1 MPDEPVVLD
10 LDINKPISPSE
21 IFSRT
26 APLEIDLGCGKGR
39 FLSVHA
45 SRHPE
50 RNFIGIE
57 RKLKRV
63 RKVEKKV
70 NRLDLNNVRLVRI
83 EAAYFVEHMLPDS
96 CLDVLYIFYPDP
108 WPKRRHNRR
117 RLFSPQFM
125 SSLIR
130 VLTPDGIV
138 HLATDHTD
146 YFEQM
151 TRLVAADDRF
161 AEAEPYVPDDEE
173 RTEFE
178 TTFLKL
184 GKKANRLSFKL
195 RESSG

>member
-1 MPDEPVVLD
+1 VPEEPVVIEV
-10 LDINKPISPSE
+10 DINKAISPSE
-21 IFSRT
+21 LFGRQ

-63 RKVEKKV
+63 RKVEKKI
-70 NRLDLNNVRLVRI
+70 NRLELSNARLIRI
-83 EAAYFVEHMLPDS
+83 EAAYFVEKMLPDS

-117 RLFSPQFM
+117 RLFAPQFM
-125 SSLIR
+125 DSLTR
-130 VLTPDGIV
+130 VLSKDGIV
-138 HLATDHTD
+138 HLATDHLD
-146 YFEQM
+146 YFDQM
-151 TRLVAADDRF
+151 TKVVGADDRF
-161 AEAEPYVPDDEE
+161 VEAEPYVPDDEE

-184 GKKANRLSFKL
+184 GKKANRLSFTL
-195 RESSG
+195 R

>member
-1 MPDEPVVLD
+1 MPEQSVVLPVAID
-10 LDINKPISPSE
+10 KPVCPNE
-21 IFSRT
+21 IFGRK

-45 SRHPE
+45 SRYPE

-57 RKLKRV
+57 RKMKRV

-70 NRLDLNNVRLVRI
+70 NRLGLDNVRLTRI
-83 EAAYFVEHMLPDS
+83 EASFFVQNLLPDS

-108 WPKRRHNRR
+108 WPKRRHHSR
-117 RLFSPQFM
+117 RLFAPPFM
-125 SSLIR
+125 DSLTR
-130 VLTPDGIV
+130 VLSPDGVV

-151 TRLVAADDRF
+151 KKTVAADDRF
-161 AEAEPYVPDDEE
+161 IAAEPYVPDEEE

-184 GKKANRLSFKL
+184 GKKANRLSFKQ
-195 RESSG
+195 RPS

>member
-1 MPDEPVVLD
+1 VTEHPVVLQV
-10 LDINKPISPSE
+10 DIQKPISPSE
-21 IFSRT
+21 VFGRQ

-45 SRHPE
+45 SRHPD

-57 RKLKRV
+57 RKIERA
-63 RKVEKKV
+63 RRTAKKAE
-70 NRLDLNNVRLVRI
+70 RLGLSNVRLIRI
-83 EAAYFVEHMLPDS
+83 EASYFIERMLPDK

-117 RLFSPQFM
+117 RLFAPPFM
-125 SSLIR
+125 DSLTR
-130 VLTPDGIV
+130 VLAPEGVV
-138 HLATDHTD
+138 HLSTDHED

-151 TRLVAADDRF
+151 TKVVAKDERF
-161 AEAEPYVPDDEE
+161 TETAPYVPDDEE

-184 GKKANRLSFKL
+184 GKKANRLSFRL
-195 RESSG
+195 RP